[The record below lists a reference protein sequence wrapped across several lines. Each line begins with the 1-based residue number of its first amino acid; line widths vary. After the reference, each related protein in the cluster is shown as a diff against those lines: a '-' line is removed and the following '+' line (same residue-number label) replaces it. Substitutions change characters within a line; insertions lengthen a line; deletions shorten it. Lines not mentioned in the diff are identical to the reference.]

1 MNIRR
6 RVILGAVAAAFAGSA
21 SGQIPTRTARIG
33 MLFFGAPPAGGNAAE
48 PIVRQLTELGWV
60 EGRNVEYAMRYAG
73 GKREAFP
80 ALAAELSAL
89 PLDVIFSVGSDVA
102 RTFRPIASSTPV
114 VFAASDDPVATGIVS
129 SLARPGGRF
138 TGVSFMSPQ
147 LAAKRLELLKE
158 MLPAV
163 RRVAVLT
170 DPGHEAYLPEFVR
183 AAETMNVALTTIRF
197 ETAAE
202 FAAAFAS
209 AKAAGADALFVV
221 PSRYTLA
228 YGRQLA
234 ELSIKHRLPAISAY
248 DAFARAGGLLAYGPT
263 SQEMIVRAASFIDR
277 ILRGAKAGDLPVE
290 QASGVALLVNATTA
304 KALGLTIPPS
314 ILVRAD
320 EIIR

>member
-1 MNIRR
+1 
-6 RVILGAVAAAFAGSA
+6 
-21 SGQIPTRTARIG
+21 

-48 PIVRQLTELGWV
+48 PIVRRLTELGWI

-102 RTFRPIASSTPV
+102 RTFRPIASNTPV
-114 VFAASDDPVATGIVS
+114 VFAASDDPVASGIVS

-158 MLPAV
+158 MLPAL

-202 FAAAFAS
+202 FAAAFAN

-228 YGRQLA
+228 YGRAARGVVDHASSSRDL
-234 ELSIKHRLPAISAY
+234 RLRC
-248 DAFARAGGLLAYGPT
+248 FRAGGRSARLRPT

-304 KALGLTIPPS
+304 KALGLAMPPS
-314 ILVRAD
+314 ILSRAD